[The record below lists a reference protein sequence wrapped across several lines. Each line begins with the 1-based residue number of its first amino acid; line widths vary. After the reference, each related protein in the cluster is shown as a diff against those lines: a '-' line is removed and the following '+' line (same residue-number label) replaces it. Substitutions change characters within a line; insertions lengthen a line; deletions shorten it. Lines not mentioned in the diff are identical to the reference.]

1 MNLTNNNKVIR
12 QIYEKRRLQIKYVVP
27 IDRQ

>member
-1 MNLTNNNKVIR
+1 MNLTNNNKVMR